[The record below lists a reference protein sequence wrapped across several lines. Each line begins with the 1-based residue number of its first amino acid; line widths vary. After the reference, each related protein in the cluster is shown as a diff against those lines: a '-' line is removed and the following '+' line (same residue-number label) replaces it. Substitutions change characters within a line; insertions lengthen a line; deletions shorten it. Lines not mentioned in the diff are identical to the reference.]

1 MGKAEGMPPTSVKAG
16 GNTGGRRP
24 WRLSGWALGREDHS
38 LQGAWRWGS
47 LRALH
52 RDPPKTGDGGED
64 EEGLGRGSTYA
75 KALWQ
80 VRGTDR
86 SWRGS
91 EWQNWASEGAG
102 TYRRAVWAAG
112 GKWWG
117 PLGGS

>member
-24 WRLSGWALGREDHS
+24 WWLSGWALGREDHS

-64 EEGLGRGSTYA
+64 EEGLGRGSTCA

-86 SWRGS
+86 SWRGVNGKTGLQRELGPTAEPCGPRVGS
-91 EWQNWASEGAG
+91 
-102 TYRRAVWAAG
+102 G
-112 GKWWG
+112 GG
-117 PLGGS
+117 PWGGS